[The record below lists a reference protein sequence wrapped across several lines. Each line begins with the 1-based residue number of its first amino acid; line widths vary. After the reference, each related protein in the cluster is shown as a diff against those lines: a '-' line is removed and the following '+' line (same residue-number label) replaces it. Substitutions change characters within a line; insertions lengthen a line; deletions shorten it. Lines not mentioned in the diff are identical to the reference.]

1 MYLEPHFPGV
11 MSSRLC
17 YWGTAELFILSERE
31 GKEGTNNIHPGPCP
45 GLEVFILQTGP
56 PDPFP
61 VSTQP
66 EEMKTRKTVC
76 TQNNEM
82 EFRFGFTL
90 EYKCSYNIFS
100 QLIKNASSMVT

>member
-45 GLEVFILQTGP
+45 GWKFLSCK
-56 PDPFP
+56 PDPQIP
-61 VSTQP
+61 S
-66 EEMKTRKTVC
+66 R
-76 TQNNEM
+76 
-82 EFRFGFTL
+82 
-90 EYKCSYNIFS
+90 
-100 QLIKNASSMVT
+100 